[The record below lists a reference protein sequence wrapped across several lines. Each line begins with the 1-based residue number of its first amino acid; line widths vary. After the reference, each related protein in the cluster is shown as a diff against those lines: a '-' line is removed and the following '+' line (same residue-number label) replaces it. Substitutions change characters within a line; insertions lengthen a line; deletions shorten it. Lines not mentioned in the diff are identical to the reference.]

1 MNENTKK
8 IVLWDYMRGT
18 WQYDVFC
25 LLIVAFIF
33 LTPKIWFSNG
43 ENLATQPSR
52 LVVKA
57 ADFSP
62 DQGEMKKLVQEI
74 TGEQFAEIVAWKDQ
88 TNERGDKIYII
99 EYR

>member
-1 MNENTKK
+1 MNENAKK
-8 IVLWDYMRGT
+8 ILLWNYERGT

-33 LTPKIWFSNG
+33 LTPLGWFSNAD
-43 ENLATQPSR
+43 NLATRPSR
-52 LVVKA
+52 LVVKE

-74 TGEQFAEIVAWKDQ
+74 TGEKFAEVTAWEERE
-88 TNERGDKIYII
+88 NERGEKIYVI
-99 EYR
+99 EFR

>member
-1 MNENTKK
+1 MNEKTKK
-8 IVLWDYMRGT
+8 ILLWDYERGT

-25 LLIVAFIF
+25 LLIIAFIF
-33 LTPKIWFSNG
+33 LTPKIWFSSG

-57 ADFSP
+57 SDFSS

-74 TGEQFAEIVAWKDQ
+74 TGEKFAEVLAWEERE
-88 TNERGDKIYII
+88 NERGEKIYVI
-99 EYR
+99 EFR

>member
-8 IVLWDYMRGT
+8 ILLWNYERGT

-33 LTPKIWFSNG
+33 LTPLGWFSNSD
-43 ENLATQPSR
+43 NLATQPSR

-57 ADFSP
+57 SDFSS
-62 DQGEMKKLVQEI
+62 DEGEMKKLVQEI
-74 TGEQFAEIVAWKDQ
+74 TGEQFAEVVAWKEK
-88 TNERGDKIYII
+88 TNERGEKVYVI
-99 EYR
+99 EFR

>member
-1 MNENTKK
+1 MNENTRK
-8 IVLWDYMRGT
+8 IILWEYERGT

-33 LTPKIWFSNG
+33 LTPLGWFSSG

-57 ADFSP
+57 SDFSS
-62 DQGEMKKLVQEI
+62 DEGAMKKLVQEI
-74 TGEQFAEIVAWKDQ
+74 TGEKFAEVVAWKEE
-88 TNERGDKIYII
+88 TNERGEKIYVI
-99 EYR
+99 EFR

>member
-8 IVLWDYMRGT
+8 ILLWSYERGT

-33 LTPKIWFSNG
+33 LTPKIWFSNS

-57 ADFSP
+57 LDFSP
-62 DQGEMKKLVQEI
+62 DPGEMKKLVQEI
-74 TGEQFAEIVAWKDQ
+74 TGNQFAEVGAWQEKM
-88 TNERGDKIYII
+88 NERGEKIYVI